1 MDKIKVVIA
10 DESRIVCEWIADKL
24 SGKNISVVKTV
35 REISELK
42 DVLKS
47 EKADVLLMNA
57 YIRHGLSSVQL
68 AGEIKSEFGIR
79 VIIMSDYPIYPVS
92 REYIDTECMFF
103 WDRNVDKRPL
113 AWIVEEVFLDK
124 RYGKNSD
131 KNNPGMTKEDI
142 RKNTI
147 IGKCMTGDF
156 TDMDIA
162 LLEQL
167 ASGKTYEEI
176 AKKLDLKI
184 NTVKYLISN
193 MLKKTGYKN
202 AITLVANAVMKKLI
216 MPETPDDFNK

>member
-103 WDRNVDKRPL
+103 WDRNVDKRYK
-113 AWIVEEVFLDK
+113 EKYNNREMYDRRF
-124 RYGKNSD
+124 YGYGYSPIGAACK
-131 KNNPGMTKEDI
+131 
-142 RKNTI
+142 RKN
-147 IGKCMTGDF
+147 
-156 TDMDIA
+156 
-162 LLEQL
+162 L
-167 ASGKTYEEI
+167 
-176 AKKLDLKI
+176 
-184 NTVKYLISN
+184 
-193 MLKKTGYKN
+193 
-202 AITLVANAVMKKLI
+202 
-216 MPETPDDFNK
+216 